1 MKYQSVSYFVLEL
14 KYIFKLDIKM
24 FLTRIQYS
32 MRVVSKEQNSN
43 SLFTVWWLACWGKT
57 MMPYKAP

>member
-43 SLFTVWWLACWGKT
+43 SPFTVWGKT